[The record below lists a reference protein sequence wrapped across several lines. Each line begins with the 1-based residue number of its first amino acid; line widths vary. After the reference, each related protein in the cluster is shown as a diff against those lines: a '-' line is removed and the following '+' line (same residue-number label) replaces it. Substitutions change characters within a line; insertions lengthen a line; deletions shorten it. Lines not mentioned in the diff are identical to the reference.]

1 MNRKQKIT
9 VSITGIVLVLLIL
22 IGLTYG
28 YYLTTIKGNTNEK
41 SVTVSLAK
49 LELKY
54 DDGNGLISKENMM
67 PGDKIVKT
75 FSVENTGNKEVE
87 NYTIYL
93 EKIINEFEDKQDLH
107 LTLKCSSTDGNCNGT
122 NMEYPSNDSIIAVNN
137 IKVGEIQNFELTVE
151 FLETNDLQND
161 NMYKK
166 FEGNVKILDI
176 RSAKGEIIKNEE
188 SESILVDNAKIIKN
202 FKVYGNSIQ
211 SNIPTDYQEL
221 ETISAT
227 QINSTIRTAGFNTG
241 HKWKEVSKIEVTMQF
256 LNTPTSGSMI
266 FKSITSSAS
275 DANSPYISS
284 KTNNIDFTD
293 ITGSVTTNY
302 SREELTNNGLKKLE
316 INIDSNE
323 SDYYIY
329 FGAWSD
335 GAWSANWQLKSL
347 KIYGINNNLLKD
359 FVPCYRI
366 SDKTIGVYDKI
377 NGDFQSNNGTGTFT
391 GGKNLP
397 TPENPI
403 EINSVGDLI
412 TDINDSNYGK
422 YKIPIKVTGKNLI
435 NQDLLFSSKN
445 ITKENNSYIVKNYP
459 LAIGPEEINYDEII
473 EHLKEIIKPNV
484 TYILSREVENY
495 TGNSSGL
502 IQIRGGGK
510 ALVTTPYGNERK
522 YIKFS
527 LTQEEINSI
536 DYIYIYGS
544 SDGIKYSNIQLEM
557 SDNLSDYEPYQGEI
571 TNIYLN
577 EPLRK
582 IENYTDY
589 IDLINKKVV
598 RNIKEL
604 KLNGTEEWTKYPSI
618 DMHYQL
624 VVGDNEY
631 NSDSIIRTKTNYYK
645 SLPGYNN
652 GSEDYGAFSVDGYR
666 IRIKDKN
673 ITALD
678 SWKNKLKEYSDNS
691 KPLIVDYVLKNKIE
705 ENIEFDNLNITNNTI
720 NITINTNTKSSKIDL
735 EYIK

>member
-122 NMEYPSNDSIIAVNN
+122 NMEYPSNDGIIAVNN

-227 QINSTIRTAGFNTG
+227 QINSTIRTTGFNTG

-495 TGNSSGL
+495 TGNSSGS

-582 IENYTDY
+582 IGNYTDY

-604 KLNGTEEWTKYPSI
+604 KLNGTEEWTKYPSV

-652 GSEDYGAFSVDGYR
+652 GSEDYGTFSVDGYR

-673 ITALD
+673 ITDLD

>member
-1 MNRKQKIT
+1 MKN
-9 VSITGIVLVLLIL
+9 
-22 IGLTYG
+22 
-28 YYLTTIKGNTNEK
+28 
-41 SVTVSLAK
+41 
-49 LELKY
+49 
-54 DDGNGLISKENMM
+54 
-67 PGDKIVKT
+67 
-75 FSVENTGNKEVE
+75 GNKEVE
-87 NYTIYL
+87 NYTVYL
-93 EKIINEFEDKQDLH
+93 EKIINEFEDKQDLY
-107 LTLKCSSTDGNCNGT
+107 LTLKCSSTDGICNGA
-122 NMEYPSNDSIIAVNN
+122 NMIYPSNDGIIAVNN
-137 IKVGEIQNFELTVE
+137 IKVGEMQNFELPVE
-151 FLETNDLQND
+151 FLATNDLQND

-176 RSAKGEIIKNEE
+176 RSAKGEVIKNEE
-188 SESILVDNAKIIKN
+188 SESILVDNAKAIKN

-211 SNIPTDYQEL
+211 NNIPTEYQEL

-227 QINSTIRTAGFNTG
+227 QPISTLRTAGFNTG

-266 FKSITSSAS
+266 FKSIKSLAS
-275 DANSPYISS
+275 DTNSPYISS
-284 KTNNIDFTD
+284 KTNNIVFTD
-293 ITGSVTTNY
+293 ITGNVTTNY
-302 SREELTNNGLKKLE
+302 SREDLTNEGLKTLE
-316 INIDSNE
+316 INIDNNE
-323 SDYYIY
+323 SEYYIY

-366 SDKTIGVYDKI
+366 SDKTVGVYDRI
-377 NGDFQSNNGTGTFT
+377 NGDFQSNDGTGTFRS
-391 GGKNLP
+391 GKNLP

-412 TDINDSNYGK
+412 TDTNDFNYGK

-435 NQDLLFSSKN
+435 NQDLLFSSEN
-445 ITKENNSYIVKNYP
+445 IIKEDNSYIVKNNP
-459 LAIGPEEINYDEII
+459 LTIGPGEKNYNEII

-495 TGNSSGL
+495 TGNSSGS

-510 ALVTTPYGNERK
+510 ALVTTPYDNGRK

-527 LTQEEINSI
+527 LTKEEINSI

-557 SDNLSDYEPYQGEI
+557 SDNISDYEPYQEKT

-582 IENYTDY
+582 IGNYSDY

-604 KLNGTEEWTKYPSI
+604 KLNGTEEWTKYPSV

-631 NSDSIIRTKTNYYK
+631 NSDNIIRTKTNYYK
-645 SLPGYNN
+645 SLSGYNN
-652 GSEDYGAFSVDGYR
+652 GSEDYGVFSVDEYR

-673 ITALD
+673 INDLD

-691 KPLIVDYVLKNKIE
+691 NPLIVDYVLKNKIE
-705 ENIEFDNLNITNNTI
+705 ENIDFDNLNITNNTI
-720 NITINTNTKSSKIDL
+720 NITINTNTKTSKVDL